1 MAGSVTLAY
10 NETKFVKTV
19 TWEWTSDASGDAS
32 GTDTKVLNGI
42 PLRFV
47 TNPGSTAPT
56 DDYDIVINDADSV
69 DIASGGLGNRDTSTS
84 EQFIPGGD
92 ADPGA
97 AFEGV
102 LSLVVSNAGNAKEG
116 KVVMYYWG

>member
-1 MAGSVTLAY
+1 MAGSVEIDY
-10 NETKFVKTV
+10 NETKTVKTV
-19 TWEWTSDASGDAS
+19 TWEWTSDASGDVS
-32 GTDTKVLNGI
+32 GTDTKILNGI

-56 DDYDIVINDADSV
+56 DDYDIVINDPDSV

-116 KVVMYYWG
+116 KLVMYYWG